1 MGLLAT
7 SLVVQ
12 LGDLQI
18 RLMKISCETEVE
30 HLNKQCRT
38 KQNHGPESCTTPHH
52 VNIPHSSSAGTAASC
67 RVSSPALPL
76 KKWFLYHGE
85 EKEFMARIKSETK
98 EYDGA
103 HMGTY
108 GNMYNIGN

>member
-12 LGDLQI
+12 LEDLQI

-52 VNIPHSSSAGTAASC
+52 VNIPHSSSGGIAASC
-67 RVSSPALPL
+67 RVSRLSSPALSL

-85 EKEFMARIKSETK
+85 EKEFMARIKSET
-98 EYDGA
+98 
-103 HMGTY
+103 
-108 GNMYNIGN
+108 